1 MPQCTA
7 TTQDG
12 GRCRSNALH
21 GSQFCFTH
29 DPAHA
34 QARAEARRRG
44 GHNRRTPKRVDAV
57 NALVSLRSVGDV
69 QAQLESALADTLGQ
83 ENSAARTQAVVRLL
97 QVALKA
103 LEVGDLENRIALL
116 ETQLGNE
123 TGSGRLA
130 A

>member
-69 QAQLESALADTLGQ
+69 QAQLETVLADTLGQ
-83 ENSAARTQAVVRLL
+83 ENSAARTRPVDRR
-97 QVALKA
+97 QVWL
-103 LEVGDLENRIALL
+103 V
-116 ETQLGNE
+116 
-123 TGSGRLA
+123 SGHGI
-130 A
+130 

>member
-7 TTQDG
+7 TAQDG

-44 GHNRRTPKRVDAV
+44 GHNRRTPKRADAV

>member
-1 MPQCTA
+1 M
-7 TTQDG
+7 
-12 GRCRSNALH
+12 
-21 GSQFCFTH
+21 
-29 DPAHA
+29 
-34 QARAEARRRG
+34 
-44 GHNRRTPKRVDAV
+44 

-103 LEVGDLENRIALL
+103 LEVGDLENRIAIL
-116 ETQLGNE
+116 EAQLGNADAP
-123 TGSGRLA
+123 GRLA

>member
-21 GSQFCFTH
+21 GSPYCFTH

-44 GHNRRTPKRVDAV
+44 GHNRRTPKRADAV

-69 QAQLESALADTLGQ
+69 QAQLESVLADTLAQDNG
-83 ENSAARTQAVVRLL
+83 AARTQAIVRLL
-97 QVALKA
+97 QTALKA
-103 LEVGDLENRIALL
+103 LEVGDLETRIALL

>member
-44 GHNRRTPKRVDAV
+44 GHNRRTPKRADAV